1 MKSLDFEYDG
11 ILLSDIG
18 FMVCKFNSDGTTE
31 TVSSVSQ
38 ITFNTVST
46 LNGTKHE
53 LTSTKYESCIEA
65 TFQICKDPCSND
77 NLFISVRELRDL
89 RRWLNRKGFYKL
101 KLMDDDYLDLY
112 FEASFNVNE
121 IEFNGELCGLELVMR
136 TNRPFALQEPQKTT
150 IKNLTSAG
158 KKVINDLSDE
168 EGFIYPQMEIKIEQS
183 GDLSIH
189 NALEDRTM
197 LIKNC
202 LAGEIITLDYPVIES
217 SITSH
222 KIQEDFNWTFF
233 RIANNFR
240 NNRNE
245 ITISLPCTITMTYS
259 PIAKVGI

>member
-1 MKSLDFEYDG
+1 MRLFDFEYDG
-11 ILLSDIG
+11 ILLSDLG
-18 FMVCKFNSDGTTE
+18 FMVCKFNADGSTE
-31 TVSSVSQ
+31 TISSVSQ
-38 ITFNTVST
+38 ISFNTVST
-46 LNGTKHE
+46 LNGSKHE
-53 LTSTKYESCIEA
+53 LASTKYESCIEA
-65 TFQICKDPCSND
+65 TLQICKDHCKNND
-77 NLFISVRELRDL
+77 IFISIRELRDL

-101 KLMDDDYLDLY
+101 KFMDDDYLDLY

-136 TNRPFALQEPQKTT
+136 TNRPFALQEPQKIT

-158 KKVINDLSDE
+158 KKIINDLSDE

-189 NALEDRTM
+189 NDLEDRTM
-197 LIKNC
+197 TIKNC
-202 LAGEIITLDYPVIES
+202 IAGEIITLDYPIIES
-217 SITSH
+217 SIASH

-245 ITISLPCTITMTYS
+245 ITISLPCTINMNYS